1 MAVKHSDF
9 VARTPPLKTE
19 EVCMKKLATLLFAII
34 FTACVF
40 KTSYAAIDNKWTRLV
55 EESGKVLRDVQQMPD
70 QGIPEDLVRSASAI
84 AIFPSTVSGGFIIG
98 GKYGQGIIMVRDK
111 AGKWSPPAIFTIAG
125 GSFGWQIGGQATD
138 FVLLVMNR
146 RSLDGILQG
155 KFKLG
160 ADASVAAG
168 PVGRA
173 AEASTDIQLKGGIL
187 SYSRSRGLFAGA
199 KLEGAVIAEHWDGDK
214 ELYGKSLSASS
225 ILTRNVVKMPD
236 CAKEVLKVLSKYP
249 YKK

>member
-1 MAVKHSDF
+1 
-9 VARTPPLKTE
+9 
-19 EVCMKKLATLLFAII
+19 MKKLATLLFAII